1 VKVTTNADRLVRQ
14 VLAGEVWPPLADRH
28 AYRVGPDGQPFLLP
42 GMGGVTLDVHC
53 GDPATGYASDHLE
66 PGASIRHRDPG
77 ANMALQFLTCVGN
90 EVRVVSGPAAGAV
103 GHVIGQHA
111 YVLADFPDQPAAE
124 LTTGDAV
131 TVLAIGQ
138 GLALPDHPQVVV
150 KNCAPDL
157 LAAMPGGTRPDGR
170 LEVHVAARVPA
181 EAIGAGAGMASE
193 YANTDLMGAYAGLG
207 PDLSLGL
214 EGLRIGDLVA
224 LADADHRYGR
234 GYRPDYLT
242 IGVISTG
249 QCMMFGHGPGPST
262 LLSGP
267 ASAFCLVDDVDA
279 NLAAWLHPQS
289 PHAEPAP
296 AGPDPAAVP

>member
-1 VKVTTNADRLVRQ
+1 MKVATNAARLVRQ
-14 VLAGEVWPPLADRH
+14 VLTGEVWPPLADRH
-28 AYRVGPDGQPFLLP
+28 GYRVGPDGQPFLLP

-90 EVRVVSGPAAGAV
+90 QVRVVSGPAAGAT

-111 YVLADFPDQPAAE
+111 YVLADFADAAAAE

-131 TVLAIGQ
+131 TVLAVGQ
-138 GLALPDHPQVVV
+138 GLVLPGHPQVVV
-150 KNCAPDL
+150 KNCDPGL

-207 PDLSLGL
+207 DDLSLGL

-224 LADADHRYGR
+224 VADADHRFGR
-234 GYRPDYLT
+234 GYRPGFLT

-249 QCMMFGHGPGPST
+249 QCMLFGHGPGPSS
-262 LLSGP
+262 LMSGP
-267 ASAFCLVDDVDA
+267 GDAFALVDDPDA
-279 NLAAWLHPQS
+279 NLAAWLYGE
-289 PHAEPAP
+289 AEP
-296 AGPDPAAVP
+296 GQ